1 VRAAR
6 QECCRLTPRVTAFTN
21 LPGPAEALA
30 RYLDAVRLSP
40 RGVETVPV
48 AEGLDRVLAADLV
61 AGTDQPPFPR
71 SAVDGWAL
79 RAADTAIATAAAPVI
94 LRAAGAVPMGA
105 AATAAVAPGLA
116 VRVPT
121 GGMLPP
127 GADAVAMQEEVEA
140 ASGTVAVRRPVR
152 AGENVVD
159 RGIDVRAG
167 ETLLPRGRRLR
178 PADLGVLAG
187 QGAARIEVTLP
198 PRVAI
203 LATGNEVVP
212 PDVPLGPGQVH
223 DMNSAAL
230 AGAVRAAGG
239 LPTVLGIV
247 PDERGAV
254 EDALRRALAGH
265 EMVLVSGGSSVGE
278 RDVVAEAIDALGP
291 PGVLVHG
298 VAVRPG
304 KPTVLAAAGAV
315 PVLGLPGNP
324 VSALVIFELFARP
337 VLDRL
342 LGADPRTGPWR
353 TVRARAASALEGTK
367 GREDHRRVRLET
379 RGAEIWAVAL
389 PAGSQVLTSLV
400 RADGIVALP
409 PGSRVAEGE
418 EVEVRLLG

>member
-1 VRAAR
+1 MA
-6 QECCRLTPRVTAFTN
+6 P
-21 LPGPAEALA
+21 P
-30 RYLDAVRLSP
+30 
-40 RGVETVPV
+40 GVETVPV
-48 AEGLDRVLAADLV
+48 AEAVGRVLAADLV
-61 AGTDQPPFPR
+61 ALTDQPPFAR

-79 RAADTAIATAAAPVI
+79 RAADTAAASAAAPVV

-105 AATAAVAPGLA
+105 AATATIVPGTA

-127 GADAVAMQEEVEA
+127 GADAVVMQEEVEIT
-140 ASGTVAVRRPVR
+140 SETVAVRRSVR

-167 ETLLPRGRRLR
+167 ETLLSRGRRLR

-187 QGAARIEVTLP
+187 QGVARVQVTRP
-198 PRVAI
+198 PGVAI
-203 LATGNEVVP
+203 LATGDEVVP
-212 PDVPLGPGQVH
+212 PGVPPGPGQVH

-247 PDERGAV
+247 PDERTAV
-254 EDALRRALAGH
+254 EDALRDATAIH
-265 EMVLVSGGSSVGE
+265 EMVLISGGSSVGE
-278 RDVVAEAIDALGP
+278 RDVVAEAIEALGP
-291 PGVLVHG
+291 PGILVHG

-304 KPTVLAAAGAV
+304 KPTVLAAAGGV
-315 PVLGLPGNP
+315 PVIGLPGNP

-353 TVRARAASALEGTK
+353 TVRARAATAIEGAK
-367 GREDHRRVRLET
+367 GREDYRRVRLEA
-379 RGAEIWAVAL
+379 RGTEVWAVAL

-400 RADGIVALP
+400 RADGIVVLA
-409 PGSRVAEGE
+409 PGARVAEGD
-418 EVEVRLLG
+418 EVEVRLWG